1 MSRRSKDRQGLTL
14 LELVVVLVILVALA
28 GILVPL
34 LPGMLGRAHTAEH
47 GTNITEINKAVE
59 AFNLINRSYP
69 DGLDQLDTA
78 YDVMPGAAGGP
89 PATSACSGEL
99 VDVTLTAADVA
110 ALNNAGVVN
119 VWALDPT
126 STDLVTDSYA
136 AAAPAALAPGAV
148 AGLSVAA
155 ATRLYNDADTDSKYV
170 VFGFGPGCEMI
181 GKPGGIPESPLHF
194 SDEKGAAGDPTKT
207 YARFGL
213 VFRVADTAGVSLE
226 KAQFVGTVALHEAG
240 ITNANDAAAEF
251 HLQNPQ

>member
-1 MSRRSKDRQGLTL
+1 MSRKSKNRQGLTL

-78 YDVMPGAAGGP
+78 YEVMPDGVTGGP
-89 PATSACSGEL
+89 ACNGEL
-99 VDVTLTAADVA
+99 DDVALVASDVT
-110 ALNNAGVVN
+110 ALNNAGVTR
-119 VWALDPT
+119 VWALAPA
-126 STDLVTDSYA
+126 STDLITAPYA
-136 AAAPAALAPGAV
+136 AAAPVVLAAGNV

-155 ATRLYNDADTDSKYV
+155 ATRLYNDADAQSKYV

-226 KAQFVGTVALHEAG
+226 TAQFVGTVALHEAG
-240 ITNANDAAAEF
+240 ITNANDAAAEY
-251 HLQNPQ
+251 HAQNPQ

>member
-1 MSRRSKDRQGLTL
+1 

-69 DGLDQLDTA
+69 DGLDRLDTA
-78 YDVMPGAAGGP
+78 YTVMPDGS
-89 PATSACSGEL
+89 ATDACNSQL
-99 VDVTLTAADVA
+99 VDVALVADDVT
-110 ALNNAGVVN
+110 ALNNAGVTR
-119 VWALDPT
+119 VWALAPA
-126 STDLVTDSYA
+126 STDLVTAPYA
-136 AAAPAALAPGAV
+136 AAAPALLVAPDNV

-155 ATRLYNDADTDSKYV
+155 ATRLYNDVSATSKYV

-194 SDEKGAAGDPTKT
+194 SDEKAAAGDPTKT

-226 KAQFVGTVALHEAG
+226 TAQFVGTVALHEAG
-240 ITNANDAAAEF
+240 ISNANDAAAEY
-251 HLQNPQ
+251 HAQNPQ